1 MDRRTRVGFVGI
13 LVALVAV
20 VGGIALFLPGTVNQ
34 RHGPVAPDP
43 MVGVIVA
50 VDAEGLGSVGG
61 FTLRRTGGDLVVFDL
76 RALENGF
83 AFPPGHLAEHQA
95 TAEPVRVWYR
105 DDAGT
110 LLAIRI
116 EDAAS
121 Q

>member
-1 MDRRTRVGFVGI
+1 MFAGL
-13 LVALVAV
+13 LVVLVVV
-20 VGGIALFLPGTVNQ
+20 VGGVALFLPGTVNQ
-34 RHGPVAPDP
+34 RHQPVGSEP

-50 VDAEGLGSVGG
+50 VDAEGLGSVRG
-61 FTLRRTGGDLVVFDL
+61 FTLRRSGGELVDFDL

-105 DDAGT
+105 DDSGT

-116 EDAAS
+116 EDAATE
-121 Q
+121 